1 MHDNVFFNFIVS
13 SIQIIN
19 SLNLKRNFKLSDN
32 RTVICLKV
40 FSADNQAALN
50 VNGRSDLR
58 FSLEKN
64 IRKGFFKKMQLF

>member
-1 MHDNVFFNFIVS
+1 MHDNVFLNFIVS

-58 FSLEKN
+58 YSLEKY
-64 IRKGFFKKMQLF
+64 KKKDF